1 MIHKSIDFKGVSVYY
16 STVGSGPALVLLH
29 GFLENRLMWA
39 ELAKHW
45 SLHHKV
51 IFIDLLG
58 HGETGCL
65 GYAHSM
71 EMQAELVFEVIRNEK
86 LRRVSVVG
94 HSMGG
99 YIGMALVEAHPNLV
113 KHMILMNSTTKAD
126 SVERQKNRD
135 RAIVAVKQNA
145 QQFVGLAVANLF
157 SAESRERLGVQ
168 VEIQKKASQKTPL
181 QGIIAAL
188 EGMKIRKD
196 RSFLLKNHNTAF
208 LFILGEK
215 DEVLPFAEHQTLA
228 MENGVACKVIAD
240 GHMSHLE
247 QPDLLTTLVSKF
259 IKNGKL

>member
-99 YIGMALVEAHPNLV
+99 YVGMALVEARPNLV
-113 KHMILMNSTTKAD
+113 KHLILMNSTTKEDAL
-126 SVERQKNRD
+126 ERKKNRD
-135 RAIVAVKQNA
+135 RAIVAVKQNH

-157 SAESRERLGVQ
+157 SAESRERLGAK
-168 VEIQKKASQKTPL
+168 VEEQKKISQNTPL
-181 QGIIAAL
+181 QGIVAAL

-196 RSFLLKNHNTAF
+196 RSFLLGASQTSF

-215 DEVLPFAEHQTLA
+215 DEVLPYTEHQALA
-228 MENGVACKVIAD
+228 FEYGVACEVIAD

-247 QPDLLTTLVSKF
+247 QPEKLQHLVSKF
-259 IKNGKL
+259 IKNGTL